1 MVGSLVLQYP
11 DWQNG
16 KIRLLATT
24 KDRKALLAFKQAV
37 IEEAKLNLIGCDDE
51 VLRIEYEEELHK
63 LEKLLNAIIPDE
75 SIGGKKQ
82 GGADDR

>member
-24 KDRKALLAFKQAV
+24 KNPKALRAFSDAV
-37 IEEAKLNLIGCDDE
+37 LEEARLNALSTDDPILE
-51 VLRIEYEEELHK
+51 VEYNEELHK
-63 LEKLLNAIIPDE
+63 LERLLSLLVPE
-75 SIGGKKQ
+75 E
-82 GGADDR
+82 GAAGDQ